1 MIEFYT
7 AGTPN
12 GRKVAI
18 GLEEF
23 GLPYRVV
30 DVNLSAGEQKSPE
43 YLRLN
48 PNGKIPTIVDRENHD
63 FAVFESGAILVYL
76 AELTG
81 RFLPEGRRDR
91 SVAMQ
96 WLMFQV
102 GGVGPMLGQAGHFL
116 HAAPEKI
123 PYAVD
128 RYLAEG
134 RRLAEVLDRRLSEAQ
149 FLAGDEYTIADMAN
163 YPWVGYERAPMPL
176 DEMPNLKRWSE
187 EVGSRPAV
195 QRGMKVP

>member
-1 MIEFYT
+1 MIDFYT
-7 AGTPN
+7 AATPN

-18 GLEEF
+18 ALEEF
-23 GLPYRVV
+23 GLPYRVINV
-30 DVNLSAGEQKSPE
+30 SLSSGEQKAPD

-48 PNGKIPTIVDRENHD
+48 PNGKIPTIVDHENHD

-96 WLMFQV
+96 WLMFQMA
-102 GGVGPMLGQAGHFL
+102 GVGPMLGQAGHFL
-116 HAAPEKI
+116 HSAPEKI

-128 RYLAEG
+128 RYIDES
-134 RRLAEVLDRRLSEAQ
+134 RRLLAVLDRRLGETR
-149 FLAGDEYTIADMAN
+149 FLAGDDYTIADMAT
-163 YPWVGYERAPMPL
+163 YPWARYERAPIPL
-176 DEMPNLKRWSE
+176 EEMPNLKRWYD